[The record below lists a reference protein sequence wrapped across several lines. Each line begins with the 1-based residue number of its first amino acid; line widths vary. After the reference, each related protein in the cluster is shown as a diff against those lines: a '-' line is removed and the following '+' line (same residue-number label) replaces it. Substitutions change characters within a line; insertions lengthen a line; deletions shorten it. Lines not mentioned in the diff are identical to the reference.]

1 MKKVEREEVKKE
13 LWDLWYKTKELKAS
27 RDVTN
32 AIIDVMVL
40 IEKEHQNSEKI
51 EVSYYNHD
59 IIN

>member
-13 LWDLWYKTKELKAS
+13 LWDLWYKAKELKAS